1 LVGEVRLK
9 DYLKRAYDIRL
20 QIRSKLEQLNQL
32 RSLVEKTT
40 TTLSL
45 TPKGTGDGN
54 QLENIMVKLI
64 DSENEIKDEIVELLD
79 TEANVKEMIN
89 QLERADLR
97 VVLELRY
104 LCNYSWPKIAE
115 EMSCDRRQ
123 ATRLHGLALAAL
135 EEKGKEVVP
144 FVPKCP

>member
-1 LVGEVRLK
+1 M
-9 DYLKRAYDIRL
+9 KRAYYIRL
-20 QIRSKLEQLNQL
+20 QIRSKLEQLSQL

-45 TPKGTGDGN
+45 TPKETGDGN
-54 QLENIMVKLI
+54 QFESIMVKLI
-64 DSENEIKDEIVELLD
+64 DKENEIKDEIVDLLD
-79 TEANVKEMIN
+79 TEADIKAMIN

-115 EMSCDRRQ
+115 ETGRDRRQ

-135 EEKGKEVVP
+135 EEKVKEVVP
-144 FVPKCP
+144 NVPKCP